1 MKDEK
6 LPFCIYVVF
15 LGPGTGLGVSPLP
28 LFSPGSPEFGIK
40 PGVGAG
46 RLQGSYVNV
55 DFFLSILVLSVPP
68 EQNLNNPT
76 KQSGSGLDYSGTSQV
91 NVGGKEK
98 EQNSIILKLFF
109 LCFRIFT
116 PR

>member
-1 MKDEK
+1 MMKNY
-6 LPFCIYVVF
+6 LFVLSYVVF
-15 LGPGTGLGVSPLP
+15 LEPGTGLGVSPLP

-46 RLQGSYVNV
+46 RLQGSDVKV
-55 DFFLSILVLSVPP
+55 DFFFSPLVLPVPP

-98 EQNSIILKLFF
+98 EQNS
-109 LCFRIFT
+109 RVDVVVMGS
-116 PR
+116 

>member
-1 MKDEK
+1 MKNHIFV
-6 LPFCIYVVF
+6 LSYVVF
-15 LGPGTGLGVSPLP
+15 LEPGTGLGVSPLP

-55 DFFLSILVLSVPP
+55 DFFLSPLVLPVPA
-68 EQNLNNPT
+68 EQSLNNPTKQT

-98 EQNSIILKLFF
+98 EQNNSKIVFS
-109 LCFRIFT
+109 
-116 PR
+116 

>member
-1 MKDEK
+1 MNDESTFSVY
-6 LPFCIYVVF
+6 LVF
-15 LGPGTGLGVSPLP
+15 LEPGTGLGVSPLP

-46 RLQGSYVNV
+46 RLQGSDVTI
-55 DFFLSILVLSVPP
+55 DFFFSPLVLPVPP

-91 NVGGKEK
+91 KVAGKEK
-98 EQNSIILKLFF
+98 EQNSMILKLYF

>member
-1 MKDEK
+1 M
-6 LPFCIYVVF
+6 
-15 LGPGTGLGVSPLP
+15 SPLP
-28 LFSPGSPEFGIK
+28 LFSPGSPEFGLK

-46 RLQGSYVNV
+46 RLQGSHVNV
-55 DFFLSILVLSVPP
+55 DFFLSPLVLPIPP

>member
-1 MKDEK
+1 M
-6 LPFCIYVVF
+6 F
-15 LGPGTGLGVSPLP
+15 LEPGTGLGVSPLP

-46 RLQGSYVNV
+46 RIQGSYVNV
-55 DFFLSILVLSVPP
+55 DFFFSPLVLSVPP

>member
-1 MKDEK
+1 M
-6 LPFCIYVVF
+6 
-15 LGPGTGLGVSPLP
+15 
-28 LFSPGSPEFGIK
+28 
-40 PGVGAG
+40 
-46 RLQGSYVNV
+46 VNV
-55 DFFLSILVLSVPP
+55 DFFFSPLVLPVPL
-68 EQNLNNPT
+68 EQNVNNPT